1 MLKVGRHASRP
12 LDTSERTVLDQLL
25 IRDFPGVAELREQA
39 VDVQVVGR
47 CGCGCPSIH
56 LATTRDHRPAAIA
69 DGLVRSE
76 LRVSSVADAPEG
88 DVILFVK
95 DGRLSYLEYV
105 YYTDAPPSTWPPQER
120 LRPFPTAG

>member
-1 MLKVGRHASRP
+1 M
-12 LDTSERTVLDQLL
+12 LDQLL

-47 CGCGCPSIH
+47 CECGCPSIY

-105 YYTDAPPSTWPPQER
+105 YYTDAPPSAVRYSGGRYRESPVSGLHPAASSFR
-120 LRPFPTAG
+120 S